1 MVSSNGGAYMT
12 YDANNNNGPQEQQ
25 RSFQAARQQQRA
37 AAYQI
42 PSYSGAVGI
51 GNSPRSETAV
61 QPQHPQ
67 HPQQHAMHSQHLQ
80 PQPQPQ
86 PQPQAQR
93 MIYEGYAPPPP
104 PPSNPSPAPS
114 ATACDISNPLTVP
127 CLVIYSHLKDCPLCR
142 QAIQGS
148 LFMQDATESK
158 NDRGRLKNV
167 IIAILVICSVILGI
181 QVYQHFRQYPMKW
194 WNNHIN
200 HINAHGNDHTNGH
213 GNMMVNAKHP
223 PGPHH
228 PHPHPYGT
236 FNPSKPIS

>member
-25 RSFQAARQQQRA
+25 RSFQAARQQQRS

-42 PSYSGAVGI
+42 PSYSGAAGI
-51 GNSPRSETAV
+51 GNSPRSEVAI
-61 QPQHPQ
+61 Q
-67 HPQQHAMHSQHLQ
+67 PQQHAQHVQHAQ

-86 PQPQAQR
+86 PQSQR

-148 LFMQDATESK
+148 FFMQDATESK

-181 QVYQHFRQYPMKW
+181 QVYQHCRQYPMKW

-200 HINAHGNDHTNGH
+200 AHANTHANTHAHAHGH
-213 GNMMVNAKHP
+213 GMMNTKQPP
-223 PGPHH
+223 PGSAPPFPQGQQNPFMGFH
-228 PHPHPYGT
+228 PNNNHP
-236 FNPSKPIS
+236 NK